1 MKKIIS
7 ALLAVTFIF
16 TFSVFAQARLVGDVN
31 HDKETNSADALEVL
45 CYSVGKTTEIDT
57 VAADVNGDTHIDSAD
72 ALCILQISVGSYTGE
87 LEIPDDPD
95 VLVTSF
101 KKDKV
106 DAVMKT
112 GKFTISTT
120 VIDGDSSVPTTI
132 AIKGNDL
139 CADLKYSSMN
149 LRMLVLGGTC
159 YIILPTLKVYSK
171 TNAVPS
177 FSITSTAKE
186 TYVKSEY
193 VEIGGKTY
201 VREVYTY
208 DDGSARNYYFLDG
221 EWKALET
228 TDKDGKKTT
237 QSVNSFT
244 SSVDESKFSLNGFR
258 EVDLNKYL

>member
-7 ALLAVTFIF
+7 ALLAVTIIF

-45 CYSVGKTTEIDT
+45 CYSVGKTTEIDK
-57 VAADVNGDTHIDSAD
+57 AAANVNGDTNIDSAD
-72 ALCILQISVGSYTGE
+72 ALCILQISVGSYKGE
-87 LEIPDDPD
+87 LEIPDEPA
-95 VLVTSF
+95 LVTSF
-101 KKDKV
+101 KEDKV
-106 DAVMKT
+106 DSILKT
-112 GKFTISTT
+112 GKFTLTTT
-120 VIDGDSSVPTTI
+120 VVDGESSVPTTI

-149 LRMLVLGGTC
+149 LRMLLLDGNC

-171 TNAVPS
+171 TNTVPS

-193 VEIGGKTY
+193 VDIGGKTY

-208 DDGSARNYYFLDG
+208 DDGSTRNYYFLNG

-228 TDKDGKKTT
+228 TDKDGKTST
-237 QSVNSFT
+237 QSISGLSAT
-244 SSVDESKFSLNGFR
+244 VDESKFSLKGYY